1 MSAMPEMLRG
11 HEFEALKSRFENQ
24 TELLHRMTLIDLQV
38 FSGYISLQ
46 LALGAWLA
54 THERDLIG
62 LVPRIGVMLIDLVL
76 MVIAGALLYNNHKR
90 RAEVV
95 AIVRNCNEALGYE
108 TEGVFLDGRTLN
120 VPTKFRP
127 WGGLFFVGIVSA
139 FAGVGLV
146 VFGSASLACSA
157 MIH

>member
-1 MSAMPEMLRG
+1 
-11 HEFEALKSRFENQ
+11 
-24 TELLHRMTLIDLQV
+24 MTLIDLQV
-38 FSGYISLQ
+38 FSGSISLQ

-54 THERDLIG
+54 THEHTG

-76 MVIAGALLYNNHKR
+76 MVVAGALLYNNYKR

-127 WGGLFFVGIVSA
+127 WGGLFFTG
-139 FAGVGLV
+139 
-146 VFGSASLACSA
+146 
-157 MIH
+157 